1 MNKNN
6 IVSLLYVSF
15 FLSIIC
21 YLLNFGGS
29 LPDWA
34 VIISILIAVIGI
46 SISIVIKNPILCI
59 LFLIS
64 LFFMP
69 IYLYLGYMFDSLI
82 HNMSK

>member
-6 IVSLLYVSF
+6 LVSILYVSF
-15 FLSIIC
+15 LISIIC
-21 YLLNFGGS
+21 YLLNFWGF

-34 VIISILIAVIGI
+34 VIISISLSVLGI
-46 SISIVIKNPILCI
+46 SISIIIKKPILII

-69 IYLYLGYMFDSLI
+69 IYLFWGYMFDSLI
-82 HNMSK
+82 HYISE